1 MRIATAAKI
10 LLMAAV
16 CVCGVARAQNA
27 PDALPSQ
34 PITPPPAPATSQA
47 PPPTSASTPTQA
59 TNAAVAQLIVYQIS
73 GSVHSAKTPL
83 PGVTVTAA
91 NTLSGKKF
99 SSVSG
104 NDGAFVLAGIPRGR
118 YVVRVEFMG
127 FAPATQEVVLNPENA
142 AGKVDVEMLLAS
154 RQQQTDVVSAAL
166 TAAATA
172 GRGFQS
178 MAMDSPLSSL
188 VGGAIAAGPTSSG
201 SGDIA
206 SLPLAGAGA
215 DAPTESVSITGA
227 QGRTQDF
234 GAGNEDELQQR
245 IQEFRERA
253 QREGLLGGGGF
264 GGGPGGGGAGGG
276 GGIFTLGRMPKGF
289 NVNQPH
295 GFLYFSDDNAA
306 LDAAPYGLLGRPSQK
321 ADYNQSHFGA
331 NIGGP
336 VNIPKIFNGGNK
348 TFFFFGWN
356 GSRGSTPSNFF
367 STVPTLAERGGD
379 FSSLLGAPLVD
390 NAGNTVINQCT
401 GTPVLSG
408 QIFNPSTIRVVNGQ
422 TCSNPFPNNQISSA
436 LSPSALSL
444 LTYIP
449 QPNGAGTSQNF
460 HYVTTA
466 ESNTDAI
473 SVRLIHNFAAGGA
486 PGQGPGGGA
495 GGRGGGGGRRGPQ
508 NNLNFGLNYARSSTN
523 TVSFFPSLAGGS
535 STQGLNANASWTY
548 GQGKLTNIFRVSYNH
563 NHVATT
569 NLYSGILDV
578 AGLAGIGGVSAEPF
592 DWGLPGISFNSF
604 TGLSDPTPH
613 RELDQTYTFSDTV
626 SWHRVKH
633 NLRLGGDYRRI
644 LQDFRSAKNAEGSFI
659 FTGFATALGGDPVA
673 NPGTGLDF
681 ADFLLGLPQQS
692 SIQSVNSGTDAFNFR
707 ANSYDAFAQD
717 DWRVGANLTI
727 NVGLRYEYN
736 GPYIETDN
744 RIANLDV
751 NPNFEAASLVLPGG
765 TGPFYGSYPNSLVRP
780 DRNNF
785 APRLGLAWKPP
796 ASLSP
801 KTVVRLGY
809 GMNYNLAQYGSIIQ
823 NFAFQP
829 PFAQTATNS
838 SGAPGDLTLANGFPV
853 INPDTITNNFA
864 VDPNYVLGYV
874 QVWNVNV
881 QKELSQGVV
890 INVGYN
896 GAKGTHLD
904 TQRALEIDGLQP
916 FIYESSEGNSIL
928 HAGTFSIR
936 KRLAKGLG
944 LGGTYVFSKSIDNA
958 ASIGGGAV
966 VVAQD
971 AFDISADRGL
981 STFDQRHKFTG
992 NWIFQLPLGANH
1004 RFAATGLAAHV
1015 LGDWQWSG
1023 DITIGTGFPYTAHV
1037 LGNTLDIDRGV
1048 SGSLR
1053 ANIVPDQSIG
1063 IPNQSA
1069 SEWFNVNAFCVP
1081 QTAASLGAG
1090 TVPTCVNAADSSFGD
1105 TGRNIIEGP
1114 GQFVMDM
1121 SLSKTFVIKEFR
1133 ALEFRLT
1140 ASNVFNNVEYTS
1152 IGSVVNSTSFGEV
1165 TSAGNMRRVTM
1176 LVRFRF

>member
-1 MRIATAAKI
+1 MKIVNAAQI
-10 LLMAAV
+10 LILAAA
-16 CVCGVARAQNA
+16 CVCGVAHAQNA
-27 PDALPSQ
+27 PD
-34 PITPPPAPATSQA
+34 TPPAQTTA
-47 PPPTSASTPTQA
+47 PPTSSTPSA
-59 TNAAVAQLIVYQIS
+59 TPPQTTNPSPAATTSQTEGSAPKSVVYQIS
-73 GSVHSAKTPL
+73 GSVRSAKTPL
-83 PGVTVTAA
+83 PGVTVTAS
-91 NTLSGKKF
+91 NTLTGKKF
-99 SSVSG
+99 SSVTG

-127 FAPATQEVVLNPENA
+127 FAPATQEVVLNPENT

-154 RQQQTDVVSAAL
+154 RQQQQTDVVSAAL
-166 TAAATA
+166 TAATAA

-178 MAMDSPLSSL
+178 MALDSALSSL
-188 VGGAIAAGPTSSG
+188 AGGAIAAGPAGGG

-206 SLPLAGAGA
+206 TLPLNGAGA

-253 QREGLLGGGGF
+253 QREGLLGGGL
-264 GGGPGGGGAGGG
+264 GGGPGGGAGGG
-276 GGIFTLGRMPKGF
+276 GGIFSIGRIPKGF
-289 NVNQPH
+289 NVNEPH

-306 LDAAPYGLLGRPSQK
+306 LDAAPYGLLGRPSEK
-321 ADYNQSHFGA
+321 ASYNQAKFGA

-336 VNIPKIFNGGNK
+336 LNIPKIFNGGNK

-356 GSRGSTPSNFF
+356 GSRGSTPSDFF

-379 FSSLLGAPLVD
+379 FSALLGAPEV
-390 NAGNTVINQCT
+390 NQAGNTVINQCT

-408 QIFNPSTIRVVNGQ
+408 QIFNPTTIRVVNGQ
-422 TCSNPFPNNQISSA
+422 TCSDPFPNNQISST

-449 QPNGAGTSQNF
+449 EPNGAGTSQNF

-466 ESNTDAI
+466 ESDTDAI
-473 SVRLIHNFAAGGA
+473 SLRLIHNFAAGGG
-486 PGQGPGGGA
+486 PGQGPGGG
-495 GGRGGGGGRRGPQ
+495 GRSGGGGRRGPQ

-523 TVSFFPSLAGGS
+523 IVSFFPSLAGGT
-535 STQGLNANASWTY
+535 STQGLNASAGWTY
-548 GQGKLTNIFRVSYNH
+548 GQGKLTNIFRVTYNH

-578 AGLAGIGGVSAEPF
+578 AGLAGIGGVSTEPF

-604 TGLSDPTPH
+604 SGLSDPTPH

-626 SWHRVKH
+626 SWHRGKH

-692 SIQSVNSGTDAFNFR
+692 SLQAVNSGTDAFNFS
-707 ANSYDAFAQD
+707 ANSYDFFAQD
-717 DWRVGANLTI
+717 DWRVRANLTI

-736 GPYIETDN
+736 GPYTETDN

-751 NPNFEAASLVLPGG
+751 NPDFEAASLVLPGG
-765 TGPFYGSYPNSLVRP
+765 VGPYYGSYPNSLIRP

-796 ASLSP
+796 TALSP

-809 GMNYNLAQYGSIIQ
+809 GINYNLAQYNTIIQ

-838 SGAPGDLTLANGFPV
+838 SSAPGDLTLANGFPP

-881 QKELSQGVV
+881 QKELPQGVV

-981 STFDQRHKFTG
+981 SSFDQRNKFTG
-992 NWIFQLPLGANH
+992 NWIYQFPLGANH
-1004 RFAATGLAAHV
+1004 RFAATGVAAHV
-1015 LGDWQWSG
+1015 FGDWQWSG
-1023 DITIGTGFPYTAHV
+1023 DITIASGFPYTVHV
-1037 LGNTLDIDRGV
+1037 LGSTLDIDRGV
-1048 SGSLR
+1048 SGSQR
-1053 ANIVPDQSIG
+1053 ANLVLGQSIG
-1063 IPNQSA
+1063 IPNQNP
-1069 SEWFNVNAFCVP
+1069 SEWFNVNAFCIP
-1081 QTAASLGAG
+1081 QTTATLAAG
-1090 TVPTCVNAADSSFGD
+1090 TIPTCVNAADTSFGD

-1133 ALEFRLT
+1133 ALEFRVT

-1152 IGSVVNSTSFGEV
+1152 IGTVVNSTSFGEV

-1176 LVRFRF
+1176 LARFRF